1 MRNKIVLFIV
11 QAAMVAAVYVA
22 LTMLSSMAGLASG
35 TIQVRVSEALCILP
49 IFLPAAVPGLWLG
62 CFLANLLTGGI
73 LVDVIFGSIATL
85 LGAIGTRLLRKHK
98 FLCTWPP
105 VVANMII
112 VPFVLR
118 YGYGFVTEYNG
129 IDWSIPFN
137 ALTVG
142 IGEIITCVVMGS
154 ILLKALS
161 AYQGVI
167 FSGRGNS

>member
-1 MRNKIVLFIV
+1 MRNKNVLFIV

-105 VVANMII
+105 VLANMII

-161 AYQGVI
+161 AYRGVI
-167 FSGRGNS
+167 FSERGNS